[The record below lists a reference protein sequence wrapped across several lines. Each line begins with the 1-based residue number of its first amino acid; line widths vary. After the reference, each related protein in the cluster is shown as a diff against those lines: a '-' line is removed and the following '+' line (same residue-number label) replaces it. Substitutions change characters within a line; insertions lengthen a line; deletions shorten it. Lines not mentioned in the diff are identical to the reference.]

1 MSHAVDQKTARAAD
15 PLPAI
20 VLEGNGRL
28 APIDEVLIE
37 GIKHLKK

>member
-1 MSHAVDQKTARAAD
+1 LIRKPHEPQI